1 MSIINTYVAY
11 RFLRLL
17 VTPFEKT
24 KAFELG
30 VIDQD
35 GNVLKK
41 KRDRIKVIRKTKI
54 ISATV
59 TFNYW

>member
-17 VTPFEKT
+17 VTTFEKT
-24 KAFELG
+24 KSFELC

-35 GNVLKK
+35 CNVLKK
-41 KRDRIKVIRKTKI
+41 KRDRKTK
-54 ISATV
+54 AEK
-59 TFNYW
+59 